1 MTAFSIEEI
10 FTPSALKKIAI
21 IAGVLF
27 AVFGI
32 FGFLAAMFIKD
43 VSLVTFAVLFC
54 IVAFIITIVQC
65 FFSLLFKR

>member
-1 MTAFSIEEI
+1 M
-10 FTPSALKKIAI
+10 
-21 IAGVLF
+21 LF
-27 AVFGI
+27 AVFGV

-43 VSLVTFAVLFC
+43 ISLVVFAVLFC